1 MKLPRWMIC
10 LIMNRPN
17 DISDEN
23 TCSFYINNKLKTQED
38 HKEKDTSE
46 YYSYETDF
54 TSTKIPEGDLFNR
67 YFFIL
72 DKVNKKLKISKLSDK
87 YALRRYKRIMEEEI
101 TEKDENGNYKNE
113 NGNYKTL
120 GKKRRRNIITVPQSM
135 EKEEFDKKKK
145 WISERGYTTRLIERK
160 IETVN
165 HSDVVEIEKE
175 KELEEENK
183 KNQNQNENEYEQEEN
198 NMEEE
203 ENEDNEHQYF
213 QSNQNKQDSEH
224 NEEENYIREDNDNEE
239 ENEQQNEDDNNGDE
253 EENENDKNNEENE
266 NNEEMENNE
275 EKEEKEERDEKD
287 ENNEQNEEED
297 DEEGEDVFK

>member
-1 MKLPRWMIC
+1 MKHPDPKQKGVTAKKIYEVSPMDDMPNVQFVEYLFPSEPSQIINLDKKYLKPEKF
-10 LIMNRPN
+10 LIKMNKRN

-101 TEKDENGNYKNE
+101 TEKDENGNYK
-113 NGNYKTL
+113 TL

-145 WISERGYTTRLIERK
+145 VDKRTRI
-160 IETVN
+160 
-165 HSDVVEIEKE
+165 
-175 KELEEENK
+175 
-183 KNQNQNENEYEQEEN
+183 Y
-198 NMEEE
+198 
-203 ENEDNEHQYF
+203 Y
-213 QSNQNKQDSEH
+213 
-224 NEEENYIREDNDNEE
+224 
-239 ENEQQNEDDNNGDE
+239 
-253 EENENDKNNEENE
+253 
-266 NNEEMENNE
+266 
-275 EKEEKEERDEKD
+275 
-287 ENNEQNEEED
+287 
-297 DEEGEDVFK
+297 